1 VPIKS
6 RKDLAFFSILEMQA
20 KAAHQAATTFHELVQ
35 DFDHIDDHAK
45 KVDVIEHEADQLTH
59 LLANKMDATFITP
72 LDKEDLRDLSQ
83 ALDDITDCIEAAA
96 ARAQL
101 YKLKAPRE
109 DLEPLVG
116 LLVKACKATW
126 DAVGDL
132 KNGFRR
138 SDGLRQTLISIHL
151 IENESD
157 RAFRKGLADLFE
169 DEDASP
175 LMVIKWKEIYDRIEA
190 SVDKC
195 EDVAKI
201 LGSVIIKYA

>member
-1 VPIKS
+1 MKS
-6 RKDLAFFSILEMQA
+6 RRDLAFFSILEMQA
-20 KAAHQAATTFHELVQ
+20 KYAFDAATVFHDLVT
-35 DFDHIDDHAK
+35 DFDHISDHTK

-59 LLANKMDATFITP
+59 QLGNKMDASFITP

-96 ARAQL
+96 ARAEL
-101 YKLKAPRE
+101 YRLSVPRE

-116 LLVKACKATW
+116 LLVASAKSTW
-126 DAVGDL
+126 DAVLEL
-132 KNGFRR
+132 KNGFGN
-138 SDGLRQTLISIHL
+138 SEKLRQTLIHIHL
-151 IENESD
+151 LENQSD
-157 RAFRKGLADLFE
+157 RAFRRALAGLF
-169 DEDASP
+169 DEPGVDP

-201 LGSVIIKYA
+201 LGSVITKYA

>member
-1 VPIKS
+1 MKTK
-6 RKDLAFFSILEMQA
+6 KDVAFFSILEMQA
-20 KAAHQAATTFHELVQ
+20 KAAYDAAGVFHDLVT
-35 DFDHIDDHAK
+35 DFEQIGVHTK

-59 LLANKMDATFITP
+59 LLVNKMDATFITP

-96 ARAQL
+96 ARAEL
-101 YKLKAPRE
+101 YRLTEPRE
-109 DLEPLVG
+109 DLEPLVR
-116 LLVKACKATW
+116 LLVRAAEATW
-126 DAVGDL
+126 EAVSGL
-132 KNGFRR
+132 KNGFQK
-138 SDGLRQTLISIHL
+138 SDALRQTLINIHL

-157 RAFRKGLADLFE
+157 RAFRQALADLFHE
-169 DEDASP
+169 PGADT
-175 LMVIKWKEIYDRIEA
+175 LTVIKWKEIYDRIEA

>member
-1 VPIKS
+1 MKS
-6 RKDLAFFSILEMQA
+6 KKDLAFFSILEMQA
-20 KAAHQAATTFHELVQ
+20 KAAHDAATTFYDLVT
-35 DFDHIDDHAK
+35 DFEHISEHTK

-59 LLANKMDATFITP
+59 LLINKMDATFITP

-96 ARAQL
+96 ARAEL
-101 YKLKAPRE
+101 YRLTAPRA

-116 LLVKACKATW
+116 LLVKAAEATW
-126 DAVGDL
+126 EAVSAL
-132 KNGFRR
+132 KNGFRN
-138 SDGLRQTLISIHL
+138 SDSLRQTLIHIHL

-157 RAFRKGLADLFE
+157 RAFRQALADLFHE
-169 DEDASP
+169 PDPDT